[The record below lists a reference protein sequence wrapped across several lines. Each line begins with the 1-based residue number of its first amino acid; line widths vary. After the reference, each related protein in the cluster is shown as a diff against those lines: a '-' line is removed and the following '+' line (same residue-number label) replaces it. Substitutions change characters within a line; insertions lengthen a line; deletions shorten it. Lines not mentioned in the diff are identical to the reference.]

1 MKPEECYAMH
11 QRAFRCA
18 FDFLNA
24 HFPPGMEPEWW
35 TQASEEIAKAADEQP
50 GNQLA
55 VFLLMGVWD
64 YLNDEY
70 KRRMKDAE
78 TGA

>member
-1 MKPEECYAMH
+1 MTPEEQYAMH

-24 HFPPGMEPEWW
+24 HFPPGQDPEWW
-35 TQASEEIAKAADEQP
+35 TQAADDIKVADGAQH

-55 VFLLMGVWD
+55 TFLLIGVLD
-64 YLNDEY
+64 YLNEEY
-70 KRRMKDAE
+70 KRRYRSGTE
-78 TGA
+78 T